1 MLMYYMQ
8 KKCKICIKNHE
19 IIIELKN
26 TRTAELIWKNLPMT
40 SEVNTWGEEIYF
52 YTSIANTLEADS
64 KQIMTLGEIAY
75 WPTGKAI
82 AIGYGRT
89 PISIKEEIRLADKC
103 NVWGK
108 TKYDLKKLKNIT
120 PGEEIFIKK
129 C

>member
-1 MLMYYMQ
+1 MQ
-8 KKCKICIKNHE
+8 KKCKICIKSHE
-19 IIIELKN
+19 IIIKLKD
-26 TRTAELIWKNLPMT
+26 TKTAELIWSNLPMI
-40 SEVNTWGEEIYF
+40 SESNTWGEEIYF